1 MFAVEISQF
10 GGPQVLQWREVPD
23 VVPGPGEILIDVAAA
38 GVNRADLLQRQGHY
52 PPPPGVSEIP
62 GLECSGT
69 VVAAG
74 SDVTAWQIGDEV
86 CALLPGGGY
95 AETVAVDAGLVLPVP
110 NGVDVVDAA
119 GLPEAAATVWS
130 NVFDIARL
138 DRGQSFLVHGG
149 AGGIGTHAIQLASAL
164 GARVMTTA
172 RARHEEAL
180 RALGADLVVDYRD
193 GDFVAAVDEFT
204 NGRGADVILDNM
216 GAAYVER
223 NIRAL
228 APDGWL
234 AIIGMQGGRK
244 AEVNLGALLAK
255 RGRIS
260 ATGLRGRP
268 LTDRIRIVDEV
279 AREVWPSVARRLV
292 RPVVAE
298 RLPMSQAAD
307 AHAILEAGGHV
318 GKVLLT
324 RR

>member
-1 MFAVEISQF
+1 MFAVEITEF

-23 VVPGPGEILIDVAAA
+23 VVPGPGEVLIEVAAA
-38 GVNRADLLQRQGHY
+38 GVNRADLVQRQGHY
-52 PPPPGVSEIP
+52 PPPPGASEVP

-69 VVAAG
+69 VVAVG
-74 SDVTAWQIGDEV
+74 SDVTAWQLGDEV

-95 AETVAVDAGLVLPVP
+95 AERVAVDAGLVLPVP
-110 NGVDVVDAA
+110 HGVDVVDAA

-130 NVFDIARL
+130 NVFDIAGL
-138 DRGQSFLVHGG
+138 ERGQTFLVHGG

-164 GARVMTTA
+164 GARVMATA
-172 RARHEEAL
+172 RGSHEKVL
-180 RALGADLVVDYRD
+180 RGLGADRVVDYRE
-193 GDFVAAVDEFT
+193 GDFVAEVDDFT

-223 NIRAL
+223 NVRSL

-244 AEVNLGALLAK
+244 AEVNLGALLMK

-268 LTDRIRIVDEV
+268 LTDRIRIVDAV
-279 AREVWPSVARRLV
+279 AREVWPLVARRLV
-292 RPVVAE
+292 RPVIAE
-298 RLPMSQAAD
+298 RLPLSHAA
-307 AHAILEAGGHV
+307 AGHEVLESGGHV

-324 RR
+324 R